1 MYNRRKLNEEDVK
14 DLKEEV
20 EVMKSL
26 DHPNITKFIEIYEE
40 KDYFCLVFEL
50 MVGGEVSTFFNL
62 IFVFLF

>member
-14 DLKEEV
+14 DLQEEV

-50 MVGGEVSTFFNL
+50 MVGGEVSTSLIL
-62 IFVFLF
+62 IFVFSF